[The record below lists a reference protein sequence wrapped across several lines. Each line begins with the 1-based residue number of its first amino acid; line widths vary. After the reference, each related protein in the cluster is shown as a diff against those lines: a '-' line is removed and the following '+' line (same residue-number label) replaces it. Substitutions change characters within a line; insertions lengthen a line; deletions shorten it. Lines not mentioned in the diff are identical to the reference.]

1 MKLPTIPRP
10 ILSRRVEMR
19 TELLTD
25 RYSAEPAFSATL
37 VTEGR
42 YDLLKLTAVCLA
54 LCGAAAL
61 AVKLNDSKK
70 K

>member
-1 MKLPTIPRP
+1 
-10 ILSRRVEMR
+10 MR